1 MYLKFTYN
9 QRISIMK
16 FSFKQIIL
24 FITVA
29 IVIFLMWYFISIIV
43 YIIIA
48 AVFSFLG
55 RPLFN
60 LLDKIQIKKIKIPK
74 AISSFISLFVI
85 WFAFFLFF
93 RIITPLITSEI
104 HELSNININSVLATL
119 DEPIKTIEELVQ
131 KINNSQDFNLTQ
143 FLTTKLTTIAK
154 EIQINNIFQTVAG
167 TIGDIF
173 IAIFAISFISF
184 FFIKDSTLF
193 QKMILFALPTKYE
206 DVMKKTLESIQ
217 KLLVRYFF
225 GILIEVLI
233 IMILNTVGHSL
244 LIGLDLSV
252 AILIGL
258 IAGLLNIIPYVG
270 PIIGTVVGLLI
281 GLLTNLD
288 LKFYDELLPMLGY
301 MSLIFISIQ
310 IIDNVILQPIIYGN
324 SVHAH
329 PLEIFLVIM
338 IAGSI
343 AGILGMVL
351 AIPAYTVLRVVAKA
365 FFNKYPLIE
374 KITKGLDKEK

>member
-24 FITVA
+24 FITIA

-119 DEPIKTIEELVQ
+119 DEPIKTIEVLVQ

-154 EIQINNIFQTVAG
+154 GIQINNIFQTIAG

>member
-119 DEPIKTIEELVQ
+119 DEPIKTIEGLVQ

>member
-1 MYLKFTYN
+1 
-9 QRISIMK
+9 MK

-119 DEPIKTIEELVQ
+119 DEPIRTIEGLVQ